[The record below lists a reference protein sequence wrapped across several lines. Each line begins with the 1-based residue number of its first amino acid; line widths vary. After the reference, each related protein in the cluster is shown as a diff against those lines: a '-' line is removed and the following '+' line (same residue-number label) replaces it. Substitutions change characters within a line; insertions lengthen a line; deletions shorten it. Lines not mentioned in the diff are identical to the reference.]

1 MAHVVIYSM
10 AYRGDVFP
18 YAPIAAELARR
29 NHRVTFLAPAEL
41 LPSLAADGVTLV
53 DADAGEMCPSGLDH
67 YGDYCARWGKV
78 ASGAL
83 LMPLYYR
90 RLTVPRLDPLLDA
103 IENVADGADLLLS
116 HPGAAPIASMPF
128 ERRGIP
134 FMVGDLF
141 PMLVRTSDHPPE
153 GLLPFR
159 TGNSKLARHVNDLA
173 WSAGRSPMAKWCFN
187 ENQIVIKRRALGLP
201 TDGWHVM
208 NRRLSPTHNMA
219 MVSPRYYPPAS
230 DWGEDYPFVGFTHWT
245 RSDDSLPEE
254 VATFLRAG
262 EPPVLVC
269 LGTSAA
275 SAAPQV
281 FERVARALDELGLRG
296 LYLTSN
302 ESIAQR
308 LDDRAGVWPFVPV
321 GPVLPHVRAVVHAGA
336 HGMNSLVLAA
346 GKPSVVVPVLFD
358 QLWHARRH
366 EQLGT
371 GHHVRGK
378 VTVAKLRN
386 AIAAVLEDDT
396 EPRAQEFAALLA
408 AEDGTARA
416 CDEVEVALRAG

>member
-1 MAHVVIYSM
+1 MARIVIYSM
-10 AYRGDVFP
+10 CYRGDVFP
-18 YAPIAAELARR
+18 FAPVAAELAQRG
-29 NHRVTFLAPAEL
+29 HDVTFLAPSEL
-41 LPSLAADGVTLV
+41 LPSLAAEGVTLV
-53 DADAGEMCPSGLDH
+53 DADAGEMCPSGLDR
-67 YGDYCARWGKV
+67 YGDYCARWGK
-78 ASGAL
+78 ALSGAM

-103 IENVADGADLLLS
+103 IDHVADGADLLVS

-153 GLLPFR
+153 GLVPFR
-159 TGNSKLARHVNDLA
+159 TGTSKVARRANDFA
-173 WSAGRSPMAKWCFN
+173 WNAGRSPLAKWCFD
-187 ENQIVIKRRALGLP
+187 EKRIVAKRRALGLP

-208 NRRLSPTHNMA
+208 ERRLAPDHNMA
-219 MVSPRYYPPAS
+219 MVSPHYYPPAS
-230 DWGEDYPFVGFTHWT
+230 DWAEDYPFVGFTHWT
-245 RSDDSLPEE
+245 GPGDDLPAE
-254 VATFLRAG
+254 VTEFLQAG
-262 EPPVLVC
+262 DPPVLVC

-275 SAAPQV
+275 SAAPEV
-281 FERVARALDELGLRG
+281 FDHAARALDDLGLRG
-296 LYLTSN
+296 LYLVSN
-302 ESIAQR
+302 NAIAAR
-308 LDDRAGVWPFVPV
+308 LTERPGVWPFVPV

-371 GHHVRGK
+371 GRRVRGN
-378 VTVAKLRN
+378 VTVAKLRT
-386 AIAAVLEDDT
+386 AIAAVVHDDT
-396 EPRAQEFAALLA
+396 GARAADFAALLA
-408 AEDGTARA
+408 TEDGTARA
-416 CDEVEVALRAG
+416 CDRIEAVLRAS

>member
-1 MAHVVIYSM
+1 MARIVFYSM
-10 AYRGDVFP
+10 AYRGDVLP
-18 YAPIAAELARR
+18 YAPVAAELARR
-29 NHRVTFLAPAEL
+29 GHDVTFVAPAEL
-41 LPSLAADGVTLV
+41 LPSLAADGVTLA
-53 DADAGEMCPSGLDH
+53 DADAGEMTPSGLDH

-78 ASGAL
+78 VSGAL

-103 IENVADGADLLLS
+103 IENVADGADLLVS

-153 GLLPFR
+153 GLVPFR
-159 TGNSKLARHVNDLA
+159 TGNSKLARRANSLA
-173 WSAGRSPMAKWCFN
+173 WNAGRSPMAKWCFD
-187 ENQIVIKRRALGLP
+187 EKRIVAKRRALGLP

-208 NRRLSPTHNMA
+208 DRRLSPGHNMA
-219 MVSPRYYPPAS
+219 MVSPHYYPPAS

-245 RSDDSLPEE
+245 RADDELSDD
-254 VATFLRAG
+254 VAEFLHAG
-262 EPPVLVC
+262 DPPVLVC
-269 LGTSAA
+269 MGTSAA
-275 SAAPQV
+275 SAAPEV
-281 FERVARALDELGLRG
+281 FDHAAQALDELGLRG
-296 LYLTSN
+296 LYLASN
-302 ESIAQR
+302 QAIAAR
-308 LDDRAGVWPFVPV
+308 LADRPGVWPFVPV

-366 EQLGT
+366 TQLGT
-371 GHHVRGK
+371 GQHVRGR
-378 VTVAKLRN
+378 VTVPKLRT
-386 AIAAVLEDDT
+386 AIDQVLADDT
-396 EPRAQEFAALLA
+396 GARARDFAGLLA
-408 AEDGTARA
+408 TEDGTRHA
-416 CDEVEVALRAG
+416 CDRIEAVILGS